1 MSAIGQIYYNVI
13 DTSSTG
19 DGKHYISSGI
29 DIYNDIVK
37 ASSAKQFTKVGI
49 QAPPGAQVVMNTS
62 KTIMIGRT
70 GIYELDEDIAITNM
84 YFVHPKNYIKDD
96 KETES
101 KKQEGEK
108 IIKDAKAALEAA
120 IAALGTEPS
129 DPNSDAYKI
138 YWEGYNEAN
147 ETYIAA
153 FQEGS
158 AILNQGLNGVYKL
171 DEDNP
176 YGDLENVIVDFI
188 YDPSQG

>member
-29 DIYNDIVK
+29 DIYNDIVN

-84 YFVHPKNYIKDD
+84 YFVRPKNYIRDD

-108 IIKDAKAALEAA
+108 IIKDAKVALEAA
-120 IAALGTEPS
+120 VAALGTEPS
-129 DPNSDAYKI
+129 DPSSDAYKT
-138 YWEGYNEAN
+138 YWEGYNEAH
-147 ETYIAA
+147 ERYIAA
-153 FQEGS
+153 FQRGS